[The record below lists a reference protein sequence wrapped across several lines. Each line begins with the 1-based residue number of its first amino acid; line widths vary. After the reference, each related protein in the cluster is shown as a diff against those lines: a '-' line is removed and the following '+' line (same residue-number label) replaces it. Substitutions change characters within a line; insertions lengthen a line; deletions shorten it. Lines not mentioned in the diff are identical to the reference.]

1 MKRFNYRH
9 IIWIGLIAASLVL
22 IPFFFRYAHLRIAE
36 SCIDLYNSVK
46 FYISELFNLGW
57 TGEITV
63 NDFTNQP
70 FELPLNLPR
79 TWEDFVANMGGYW
92 SLFFSMGNF
101 LAYILKVSNVLLV
114 ITKVIMIITPVFII
128 FWIVRFFKKPKI
140 NNDYGKESKPLK
152 LFKRFEKKVYP
163 PVKAFVLNFVEFS
176 RNHSIYLKLLILVW
190 VYHFN
195 GVAIIISAIA
205 YYFYFIASLKTAT
218 LYVQVVK
225 LIMDLSVMINF
236 IPVFLWTVII
246 ILVLNL
252 IARYIAFN
260 RLYHHERC
268 NRGFLNERG
277 LAMTIDGTMGKGKT
291 LLMSDMA
298 LSCEVQLRDQALEVI
313 LESDYKFPHFPWQN
327 LELFLKRMFKKRRIY
342 DVWSCRRVINSKR
355 LKFERK
361 TLNRYI
367 FGYDFNYYGLE
378 YNDNLMMMNVW
389 QAIEDYACAYLIYT
403 RQCALLISNYSIRSD
418 TLFDDLGNFP
428 LTDSDFFKRDSRLVD
443 SFSRHSHILDY
454 DMLRLGKTMIEDNPN
469 KYAFGFGVYVISEI
483 DKERKNAN
491 ATKHLKPTDPEC
503 NQVNDLFN
511 LNLMMERHAVNI
523 ARRCFLKNLSD
534 LQRFEELGIGTLGLG
549 ERISIQKK
557 SDMSPVLPFFSTFW
571 LTDLISGFIINKFEQ
586 RYLNYRHDRAD
597 STLIMYLY
605 KKLVAKLVHHRD
617 RVNNLFGCSVFN
629 LSVSAGSGEEEG
641 ENKKYYIQ
649 SKKIYANRY
658 STDCLS
664 GIYEARSEFNKI
676 GIDDI
681 KEYGGIMA
689 TNDELQ
695 KQHSHFQS
703 DITKMTKVNKKVQ
716 S

>member
-1 MKRFNYRH
+1 MKKLNYRH
-9 IIWIGLIAASLVL
+9 FIWIGAIVISLAL
-22 IPFFFRYAHLRIAE
+22 IPFCFQYAHLRIVE
-36 SCIDLYNSVK
+36 SCIDLYNSAK

-70 FELPLNLPR
+70 FKLPLNIPR
-79 TWEDFVANMGGYW
+79 TWDEFAANMSGYW
-92 SLFFSMGNF
+92 SLFFSADNF
-101 LAYILKVSNVLLV
+101 TAYLLKVSDVLLL
-114 ITKVIMIITPVFII
+114 ITKLLMIVTPAFII
-128 FWIVRFFKKPKI
+128 FYIVLAIKKPKI

-152 LFKRFEKKVYP
+152 AFKRFEKRVYP
-163 PVKAFVLNFVEFS
+163 PIKDWVLSFIEFS
-176 RNHSIYLKLLILVW
+176 RKHSFYIKILVLVW
-190 VYHFN
+190 LYNFN
-195 GVAIIISAIA
+195 GISIGISAIA
-205 YYFYFIASLKTAT
+205 YYLYFIAALKTVT
-218 LYVQVVK
+218 IYVQLVK
-225 LIMDLSVMINF
+225 FLMDLSVIIDF
-236 IPVFLWTVII
+236 IPDVLWVVII
-246 ILVLNL
+246 ISTLNL
-252 IARYIAFN
+252 IARHIGFN

-268 NRGFLNERG
+268 NRGFINERG
-277 LAMTIDGTMGKGKT
+277 ISSTIDGSMGKGKT

-298 LSCEVQLRDQALEVI
+298 LSAEVQLRDQALEVI
-313 LESDYKFPHFPWQN
+313 LESDYKFPHFPWPF
-327 LELFLKRMFKKRRIY
+327 LELFLKRMFEKHRIY
-342 DVWSCRRVINSKR
+342 DVWSCRRIIKSKR

-361 TLNRYI
+361 PHMRNI
-367 FGYDFNYYGLE
+367 FGYDFKYYGLE
-378 YNDNLMMMNVW
+378 YDDNAKLLNVW

-428 LTDSDFFKRDSRLVD
+428 LVDSDFFKRDSRMLD

-491 ATKHLKPTDPEC
+491 ATKHLKPTDQEC

-511 LNLMMERHAVNI
+511 LNLMMARHAVTI
-523 ARRCFLKNLSD
+523 AHRYFLIVLSD

-549 ERISIQKK
+549 ERVSIEKK

-571 LTDLISGFIINKFEQ
+571 LTDLISGFIINKFE
-586 RYLNYRHDRAD
+586 RHYLKYRHDRAD
-597 STLIMYLY
+597 STLFMYLY
-605 KKLVAKLVHHRD
+605 KKLVTKLVHHRE
-617 RVNNLFGCSVFN
+617 RVSNLFGCSV
-629 LSVSAGSGEEEG
+629 LSLCVAAGSGDEEG
-641 ENKKYYIQ
+641 EKKKYYIQ
-649 SKKIYANRY
+649 SKKIFADRY

-664 GIYEARSEFNKI
+664 GIYEARSEFNKV

-695 KQHSHFQS
+695 KQNSHFQS
-703 DITKMTKVNKKVQ
+703 DIAKMTKVQ

>member
-1 MKRFNYRH
+1 MKKFNYRH
-9 IIWIGLIAASLVL
+9 LIWLCAIAVSLAL
-22 IPFFFRYAHLRIAE
+22 IPFFFQYAHLRIVE
-36 SCIDLYNSVK
+36 SCIDLWNSGK

-79 TWEDFVANMGGYW
+79 TWEEFCENMSGYW
-92 SLFFSMGNF
+92 SLFFSMDNF
-101 LAYILKVSNVLLV
+101 SAYLVTVSDVLMV
-114 ITKVIMIITPVFII
+114 IAKLIMIVTPVFL
-128 FWIVRFFKKPKI
+128 VLYVVLALKKPKY

-152 LFKRFEKKVYP
+152 AFKRFEKRIYP
-163 PVKAFVLNFVEFS
+163 PVRAWVLDFIGFS
-176 RNHSIYLKLLILVW
+176 REHSVYIKILALVW
-190 VYHFN
+190 VYNFN
-195 GVAIIISAIA
+195 GISIIISLIA
-205 YYFYFIASLKTAT
+205 YYLYFIAALKTAT
-218 LYVQVVK
+218 IYVQIVK
-225 LIMDLSVMINF
+225 LLMDMSVMINF
-236 IPVFLWTVII
+236 IPDILWAVII
-246 ILVLNL
+246 ISALNL
-252 IARYIAFN
+252 IARHIAFN

-277 LAMTIDGTMGKGKT
+277 ISSTIDGSMGKGKT
-291 LLMSDMA
+291 TIMGDMA
-298 LSCEVQLRDQALEVI
+298 LSGEVQLRDQALEVI
-313 LESDYKFPHFPWQN
+313 LESDYKFPDFPWQN
-327 LELFLKRMFKKRRIY
+327 LERFLKKMFARKRIY
-342 DVWSCRRVINSKR
+342 DVWSCRRVIASMR
-355 LKFERK
+355 LKFMCKPLAR
-361 TLNRYI
+361 NI
-367 FGYDFNYYGLE
+367 FGYDYGYYGIK
-378 YNDNLMMMNVW
+378 YNDNLKLMNVW

-428 LTDSDFFKRDSRLVD
+428 LIDSDFFKRDSRYID

-454 DMLRLGKTMIEDNPN
+454 DMLRLGKVMVEDNPN

-511 LNLMMERHAVNI
+511 LNLMMSRHAVTI
-523 ARRCFLKNLSD
+523 AHRCFLIVLSD

-571 LTDLISGFIINKFEQ
+571 LTDLVSGFIINKFEQ
-586 RYLNYRHDRAD
+586 IYLKYRHDRAD
-597 STLIMYLY
+597 STLTMYLL
-605 KKLVAKLVHHRD
+605 KKLVAKLVHRRE
-617 RVNNLFGCSVFN
+617 RVNNLFGCSVFTLN
-629 LSVSAGSGEEEG
+629 VAAGSGEEEG
-641 ENKKYYIQ
+641 EKKKYYLQ
-649 SKKIYANRY
+649 SKKIYADRF
-658 STDCLS
+658 STDCLI

-689 TNDELQ
+689 TNAELQ

-703 DITKMTKVNKKVQ
+703 DITKMTKLNEVTK
-716 S
+716 

>member
-1 MKRFNYRH
+1 MKRFNYRNL
-9 IIWIGLIAASLVL
+9 IWLGAIAASLAL
-22 IPFFFRYAHLRIAE
+22 IPFFFQYAHLRIAE
-36 SCIDLYNSVK
+36 SCIDLYNSGK
-46 FYISELFNLGW
+46 FYINELCDLDL

-63 NDFTNQP
+63 NNFTNQP
-70 FELPLNLPR
+70 FDMPFNLPK
-79 TWEDFVANMGGYW
+79 TWDEFCANMSGYW
-92 SLFFSMGNF
+92 SLFFSMDNF
-101 LAYILKVSNVLLV
+101 SAYLEKVSDVLFYITKILLIVMPFFLVIFLVLILK
-114 ITKVIMIITPVFII
+114 
-128 FWIVRFFKKPKI
+128 KKTI

-152 LFKRFEKKVYP
+152 VFKRFEKKVYP
-163 PVKAFVLNFVEFS
+163 PVRAWVLDFIEFS
-176 RNHSIYLKLLILVW
+176 RKHSVYIKILAFIW
-190 VYHFN
+190 VYNFN
-195 GVAIIISAIA
+195 GIAVIISLMA
-205 YYFYFIASLKTAT
+205 YYLYFIASLKTVT

-225 LIMDLSVMINF
+225 LLMDMSVMINF
-236 IPVFLWTVII
+236 IPDVLWAVII
-246 ILVLNL
+246 IAALNL
-252 IARYIAFN
+252 LARHIAFN

-268 NRGFLNERG
+268 NRGFINERG
-277 LAMTIDGTMGKGKT
+277 ISSAFDGSMGKGKT
-291 LLMSDMA
+291 LLVSDIA
-298 LSCEVQLRDQALEVI
+298 LSAEVQLRDQALEVI

-327 LELFLKRMFKKRRIY
+327 LERFLKKMFQKHRIY
-342 DVWSCRRVINSKR
+342 DVWSCRRVIKSKR

-361 TLNRYI
+361 PQNRYI
-367 FGYDFNYYGLE
+367 FGYDFAYYGLG
-378 YNDNLMMMNVW
+378 YNDNLKILDVW

-403 RQCALLISNYSIRSD
+403 RQCALLISNYSIRTD

-428 LTDSDFFKRDSRLVD
+428 LSDSDFFKRDSRMIE

-491 ATKHLKPTDPEC
+491 STKHLKPTDPEC

-511 LNLMMERHAVNI
+511 LNLMMARHAVTI
-523 ARRCFLKNLSD
+523 AHRCFLICLSD

-549 ERISIQKK
+549 ERISIKKK

-571 LTDLISGFIINKFEQ
+571 LTDLISSFIISKFEQ
-586 RYLNYRHDRAD
+586 SYLKYRHDRAD
-597 STLIMYLY
+597 STLTMYLL
-605 KKLVAKLVHHRD
+605 KKFVAKLVHHRE
-617 RVNNLFGCSVFN
+617 RVNNLYGCSVFTLN
-629 LSVSAGSGEEEG
+629 VAAGSGEEEG
-641 ENKKYYIQ
+641 EKKKYYIQ
-649 SKKIYANRY
+649 SKKIFANRY

-689 TNDELQ
+689 TNAELQ

-703 DITKMTKVNKKVQ
+703 DITKMTKVQ